1 MNFES
6 WPEKLSEALLK
17 NPRAAFSF
25 GAVAVIVF
33 LASTILG
40 LVAFIRSQNATTLD
54 NNAAEITEQ
63 KAKVTNLELKYD
75 SLVNLVGAVRLE
87 GARKEV
93 ELKDSHNATL
103 TALNGN
109 QKETIAAMERELQT
123 LRAASNKTRRLSET
137 VKNNFD
143 K

>member
-1 MNFES
+1 MDSKS
-6 WPEKLSEALLK
+6 WQEQLAGALVK
-17 NPRAAFSF
+17 NPRASFSI
-25 GAVAVIVF
+25 GAVLVILFLVSAVF
-33 LASTILG
+33 G
-40 LVAFIRSQNATTLD
+40 LIGFIRMQNNTTLD
-54 NNAAEITEQ
+54 NNAADLKEQ
-63 KAKVTNLELKYD
+63 KAKVANLEVKYD

-93 ELKDSHNATL
+93 ELKDSHNAVL

-109 QKETIAAMERELQT
+109 QKEQIAAMERELQT